1 MKNFAE
7 INQEFR
13 ARNAERKAVIGETKL
28 RAFDIVYEKATME
41 GIVTETKFFKGK
53 CPKNALANFRQ
64 EMAKSDSKYYKVI
77 EVVSITEKKTLVY
90 KVFDNKYILR

>member
-13 ARNAERKAVIGETKL
+13 VRNAERKAVIGETKL

-41 GIVTETKFFKGK
+41 GIVTETKFFKGS
-53 CPKNALANFRQ
+53 CPKNALANFRH
-64 EMAKSDSKYYKVI
+64 EMAKGDSKYYKVR

>member
-13 ARNAERKAVIGETKL
+13 AKNAERKAVTG
-28 RAFDIVYEKATME
+28 AFDIVYEKATME

-64 EMAKSDSKYYKVI
+64 EMAKGDSKYYKVR

>member
-1 MKNFAE
+1 MKNFAQ

-13 ARNAERKAVIGETKL
+13 TRNAERKAVIGETKL
-28 RAFDIVYEKATME
+28 RAFDIVFEKATLE
-41 GIVTETKFFKGK
+41 GIVTETKFFKGT
-53 CPKNALANFRQ
+53 CPKNALTNFRH
-64 EMAKSDSKYYKVI
+64 EMGKSDSKYYKVT